1 MYCCLCE
8 SEAAAQCGF
17 RITFMLVNIPSIDGP
32 YDYLCAL
39 PVLAIGSAGVAAAQS
54 IPSLLFCFGGF
65 SVVGLFLNIA

>member
-1 MYCCLCE
+1 
-8 SEAAAQCGF
+8 
-17 RITFMLVNIPSIDGP
+17 MLINIPSIDGP